1 MISFQRIYKFTLK
14 ILLTVILA
22 IAIAF
27 DFGHGNSWAK
37 TFDIEIINQSSYS
50 IATMNRVDS
59 MTKNLE
65 GKAQETLG
73 NMTGDPKDQIMGKAK
88 QLESQARNKA
98 EDIKDNLKLN
108 GRQKAIGK
116 NIEGKIQEATGNI
129 TGNSKDQM
137 MGKAKQLES
146 QTRNTVENLKDGVKN
161 LFN

>member
-1 MISFQRIYKFTLK
+1 MISFQKIYKLIFNILFTM
-14 ILLTVILA
+14 ILA

-27 DFGHGNSWAK
+27 DFGHENTWAK
-37 TFDIEIINQSSYS
+37 TLDIQIINPSPYS
-50 IATMNRVDS
+50 IATMNRAEA

-73 NMTGDPKDQIMGKAK
+73 NITGDPKDQIMGKAK

-98 EDIKDNLKLN
+98 EDIKDKAKLN
-108 GRQKAIGK
+108 GRQKAISK

-146 QTRNTVENLKDGVKN
+146 QTRNTVEDLKDGVKN

>member
-27 DFGHGNSWAK
+27 DFGHENTWAK
-37 TFDIEIINQSSYS
+37 SFDIEIINQSSYS

-73 NMTGDPKDQIMGKAK
+73 NITGDPKDQIMGKAK

-98 EDIKDNLKLN
+98 EDIKDKAKLN
-108 GRQKAIGK
+108 GRQKAISK

-146 QTRNTVENLKDGVKN
+146 QTRNTVEDLKDGVKN

>member
-73 NMTGDPKDQIMGKAK
+73 NMTGGSERSDNGQ
-88 QLESQARNKA
+88 SQT
-98 EDIKDNLKLN
+98 
-108 GRQKAIGK
+108 IGK
-116 NIEGKIQEATGNI
+116 VKLVIKQKTSKIILN
-129 TGNSKDQM
+129 
-137 MGKAKQLES
+137 
-146 QTRNTVENLKDGVKN
+146 
-161 LFN
+161 